1 MATLSLMLH
10 AWLLLVCEQAEQHN
24 HGRHCRQTKQANT
37 LHCPMRH
44 NTKVGKLQEDGA
56 VTWSMMLL
64 QLSEKTSRR
73 PEKLDK
79 EDFDYIKDDDNP
91 LDDQIFDTSASHDKL
106 NFKETRAH
114 FNCTAGAAKW
124 STGWSAAKKRFCCK
138 TSGVG
143 CLTNRTTNKSDS
155 SSSLDGKITN
165 TSHGIS
171 HTSGSTTNSSTQGN
185 LSNKPHTNTI
195 NDQPTGNTPNNT
207 ADNPSDMMGNATVNV
222 TNRTTCVTSTPRSGG
237 LSMAATSPAGTP
249 CIFGSDKRDEGWHC
263 IMDAGKYGSLGWCWT
278 SKTHSSWGPCSE
290 HCPLFGQAGV
300 LGKKIDAFGE
310 DLRRF
315 SKQILNK
322 SMVEAKGHKTTNKNV
337 TAKGHAIFGGIQRRK
352 LHTR

>member
-1 MATLSLMLH
+1 MADN
-10 AWLLLVCEQAEQHN
+10 LL
-24 HGRHCRQTKQANT
+24 
-37 LHCPMRH
+37 
-44 NTKVGKLQEDGA
+44 D
-56 VTWSMMLL
+56 
-64 QLSEKTSRR
+64 
-73 PEKLDK
+73 
-79 EDFDYIKDDDNP
+79 
-91 LDDQIFDTSASHDKL
+91 HDKI
-106 NFKETRAH
+106 NFRET
-114 FNCTAGAAKW
+114 FNCTSGAEKW
-124 STGWSAAKKRFCCK
+124 STGWSVAKKQFCCK

-143 CLTNRTTNKSDS
+143 CLTHKTANRSDGSSSIDGNITNTSNGIDHTNGSKANSSRTGNSSNDS
-155 SSSLDGKITN
+155 SSVDGKITN

-171 HTSGSTTNSSTQGN
+171 HTNGSKANSSTTGN
-185 LSNKPHTNTI
+185 SSNEPHTNTS
-195 NDQPTGNTPNNT
+195 NNQPVGSTPNNT
-207 ADNPSDMMGNATVNV
+207 AESPSDLIGNATLNA
-222 TNRTTCVTSTPRSGG
+222 TNGTICITGKPHLGG
-237 LSMAATSPAGTP
+237 MSFAVTSPAGTP
-249 CIFGSDKRDEGWHC
+249 CLFGTDNRDEGWHC

-278 SKTHSSWGPCSE
+278 SKSHSSWGPCSE